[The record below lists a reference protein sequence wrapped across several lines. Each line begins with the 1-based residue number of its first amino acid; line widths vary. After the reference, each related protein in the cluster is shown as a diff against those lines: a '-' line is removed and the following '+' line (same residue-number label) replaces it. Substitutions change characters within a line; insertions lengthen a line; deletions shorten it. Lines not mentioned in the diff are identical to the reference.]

1 MTTTGPQAEG
11 VLTVASRFT
20 VDETLAKLKEAF
32 EQHDLT
38 VFAHFDHGEA
48 AQEAGLQM
56 QPAHVLVFGNPRAGT
71 PVMVAAPLAALDLPL
86 KALIWQDEP
95 GDVWVSFNSSDFL
108 QQRYGIPGDLVPNI
122 ARAEN
127 LIRAAVGS

>member
-1 MTTTGPQAEG
+1 MTATGPRAEG

-20 VDETLAKLKEAF
+20 VAETLAKLNEAF

-38 VFAHFDHGEA
+38 VFAHFDHGGA
-48 AQEAGLQM
+48 AREAGLQM
-56 QPAHVLVFGNPRAGT
+56 QPGHVLVFGNPRAGT

-86 KALIWQDEP
+86 KALIWQDEA

-108 QQRYGIPGDLVPNI
+108 RQRYGIPANLVPNI